1 MTILRKAIQ
10 QHLIDAV
17 VFFSL
22 DRFSR
27 DPAHQLVVMADAAY
41 DGIEIISVIDEID
54 QTPEGQL
61 IQFVK
66 GYAAK
71 REWLQLKER
80 AERGKRGRVASW
92 KPLRAGK
99 PPYGLTW
106 NPVREAYSINEAEA
120 VVLRRIIRWRARRK
134 DARPN
139 SRRRHARGNTVAD
152 RQPCMARIQGP
163 TSPV

>member
-1 MTILRKAIQ
+1 MPL
-10 QHLIDAV
+10 DAV
-17 VFFSL
+17 VFFPL

-71 REWLQLKER
+71 RE
-80 AERGKRGRVASW
+80 
-92 KPLRAGK
+92 
-99 PPYGLTW
+99 
-106 NPVREAYSINEAEA
+106 
-120 VVLRRIIRWRARRK
+120 
-134 DARPN
+134 
-139 SRRRHARGNTVAD
+139 
-152 RQPCMARIQGP
+152 
-163 TSPV
+163 